1 MDMPSVL
8 RLVDEDLRKV
18 ELQFQENLR
27 SDVSLIPTVGR
38 YVLRSG
44 GKRVRPL
51 LVLLA
56 ARLCGYRGD
65 RAVPLASIVEFIHT
79 ATLLHDDV
87 VDNAELRRG
96 QESANAVW
104 GNEASVLV
112 GDFLFSKS
120 FSLLVADGDLRILR
134 AMSDATTLMAE
145 GEVLELLKTSDLETL
160 EQEYLQVVTNKT
172 AVLLAAACEIGGLL
186 GGVSES
192 EVSALRGYGM
202 EVGIAFQL
210 MDDCLDYV
218 AEESVFG
225 KEVGTD
231 LAEGKVTLPLIH
243 ALRRC
248 APAERELV
256 RSVLEKD
263 CVTPE
268 DLQGVIGLIEKF
280 GGIELTRT
288 QAQERVA
295 RAKGLLGCF
304 PPVPERDALEAV
316 ADYVVTRDR

>member
-1 MDMPSVL
+1 MDMPGVL
-8 RLVDEDLRKV
+8 QLMDEDLKKV
-18 ELQFQENLR
+18 ELQFQENLK

-87 VDNAELRRG
+87 VDNADLRRG

-145 GEVLELLKTSDLETL
+145 GEVLELLKTSDLATL
-160 EQEYLQVVTNKT
+160 EQEYLEVVTNKT

-186 GGVSES
+186 GGAPEDRVA
-192 EVSALRGYGM
+192 ALRDYGM

-210 MDDCLDYV
+210 VDDCLDYV
-218 AEESVFG
+218 GDQSAFG

-231 LAEGKVTLPLIH
+231 LAEGKITLPLIH
-243 ALRRC
+243 ALRQCTAEER
-248 APAERELV
+248 AFIQKVLDQEEVRPADLEG
-256 RSVLEKD
+256 VLR
-263 CVTPE
+263 
-268 DLQGVIGLIEKF
+268 LIQAY
-280 GGIELTRT
+280 GGIAFSRA
-288 QAQERVA
+288 QAEERVA
-295 RAKGLLGCF
+295 RAKERLAGF
-304 PPVPERDALEAV
+304 PSCPERAGLEAV
-316 ADYVVTRDR
+316 AEYVVTRNR

>member
-56 ARLCGYRGD
+56 AQLCGYRGE

-87 VDNAELRRG
+87 VDNADLRRG

-134 AMSDATTLMAE
+134 VMSDATTLMAE
-145 GEVLELLKTSDLETL
+145 GEVLELLKTSDLDTL
-160 EQEYLQVVTNKT
+160 EREYLEVVTNKT

-186 GGVSES
+186 GGAPED
-192 EVSALRGYGM
+192 EVSALRGYGL

-218 AEESVFG
+218 GDESAFG

-231 LAEGKVTLPLIH
+231 LAEGKITLPLIH
-243 ALRRC
+243 ALQRC
-248 APAERELV
+248 TPEERKFV
-256 RSVLEKD
+256 GSVLERD
-263 CVTPE
+263 AVTSE
-268 DLQGVIGLIEKF
+268 DLQGVLRLIEKF
-280 GGIELTRT
+280 GGIEFTRG
-288 QAQERVA
+288 QARERVDRA
-295 RAKGLLGCF
+295 RGLLGCF
-304 PPVPERDALEAV
+304 PRSPERDALEAV
-316 ADYVVTRDR
+316 AEYVVARDR

>member
-8 RLVDEDLRKV
+8 QLMDEDLKKV

-27 SDVSLIPTVGR
+27 SEVSLIPTVGR

-51 LVLLA
+51 LVLLT
-56 ARLCGYRGD
+56 ARLCGYRGE

-87 VDNAELRRG
+87 VDNADLRRG

-134 AMSDATTLMAE
+134 AMSDATTRMAE

-160 EQEYLQVVTNKT
+160 EQEYLEVVVNKT
-172 AVLLAAACEIGGLL
+172 AVLLAAACEIGALL
-186 GGVSES
+186 GDAPER
-192 EVSALRGYGM
+192 EVAALRGYGM

-218 AEESVFG
+218 ADESAFG

-231 LAEGKVTLPLIH
+231 LAEGKITLPLIH
-243 ALRRC
+243 ALRQCERG
-248 APAERELV
+248 EREAV
-256 RSVLEKD
+256 RAVLDKD
-263 CVTPE
+263 AVAPE
-268 DLQGVIGLIEKF
+268 DLVAVTRLIEKF
-280 GGIELTRT
+280 GGIAFTRA
-288 QAQERVA
+288 QAQGRVA
-295 RAKGLLGCF
+295 RAKELLGGF
-304 PPVPERDALEAV
+304 PPSPEREALEAV